1 MRCCTPEPTGVAAVT
16 TEPQP
21 AIEIARPP
29 RFDLGDKVR
38 ARLAVRNDGTYPGRR
53 IGEFLIEAGEVGYV
67 ASIGEFLQR
76 YYIYGVD
83 FFACGRIVGMRE
95 YEIEDI
101 EESMKI
107 TLAKRGDVHTVYV
120 AKKDLEVPVA
130 QQERAALWGGWIDLA
145 NGWRLELPD
154 LPEDTRLPLTVE
166 ARKLAT
172 VE

>member
-1 MRCCTPEPTGVAAVT
+1 MGAPAVT
-16 TEPQP
+16 APPPQ
-21 AIEIARPP
+21 IEIARAP
-29 RFDLGDKVR
+29 RFDIGDKVR
-38 ARLAVRNDGTYPGRR
+38 ACLPVRNDGTYPGSR
-53 IGEFLIEAGEVGYV
+53 IGDFLIEAGEIGYV

-83 FFACGRIVGMRE
+83 FFARGRIVGMRE
-95 YEIEDI
+95 HEIEDI
-101 EESMKI
+101 EDTMKI

-120 AKKDLEVPVA
+120 AKKDLEVPVV
-130 QQERAALWGGWIDLA
+130 QQQRPALWGGWIDLS

-172 VE
+172 AE

>member
-21 AIEIARPP
+21 PIEIARPP

-67 ASIGEFLQR
+67 SSIGEFLQR

-83 FFACGRIVGMRE
+83 FFARGRIVGMRE

-172 VE
+172 AE